1 MTLARAAGVVLVL
14 AVTVVCALPATAGAT
29 EVTAAE
35 FRTLAGRAVDDRSA
49 LAELRRVDVVDGQPV
64 DVRGALRGARGDDLD
79 VRLRNL
85 EASVPEEAVP
95 LALDPRAEARDV
107 LAEERFQTDSPRP
120 LKGFF
125 EWIADLLP
133 SFDWLDDLIPGPP
146 GVVWLGLA
154 ALIGGLAWVFGRRV
168 LTRRIDTSEA
178 AQAAVGER
186 DDPRTLE
193 RLAAEAEA
201 AGEFEKALRL
211 RFRAGLLRLDA
222 HGTIDYRP
230 SISTREV
237 SRKLRSEDFDSLALT
252 FDDVVYGGRP
262 ADDADVEDAR
272 SRWPLVVKGGR

>member
-1 MTLARAAGVVLVL
+1 M
-14 AVTVVCALPATAGAT
+14 
-29 EVTAAE
+29 
-35 FRTLAGRAVDDRSA
+35 
-49 LAELRRVDVVDGQPV
+49 DVVDGQSV

-85 EASVPEEAVP
+85 EASVPEESEP
-95 LALDPRAEARDV
+95 LPVDPRAEARDV
-107 LAEERFQTDSPRP
+107 LAEDRFQTDSPRP

-125 EWIADLLP
+125 EWLADLLP

-146 GVVWLGLA
+146 GVTWLALA
-154 ALIGGLAWVFGRRV
+154 AIIGVLAWVLGRRT

-178 AQAAVGER
+178 AQAAEAPR

-222 HGTIDYRP
+222 DGAIDYRP

-237 SRKLRSEDFDSLALT
+237 SRKLRSQDFDALALT
-252 FDDVVYGGRP
+252 FDDVVYGGR
-262 ADDADVEDAR
+262 AAEDADVEEAR
-272 SRWPLVVKGGR
+272 SRWREVVKR

>member
-1 MTLARAAGVVLVL
+1 MNLARVAGVALVL
-14 AVTVVCALPATAGAT
+14 AVAAARPGIAQAT
-29 EVTAAE
+29 EVAADE
-35 FRTLAGRAVDDRSA
+35 FRTLAGEAVDDRAA
-49 LAELRRVDVVDGQPV
+49 LAELRRVDVVDGQSV
-64 DVRGALRGARGDDLD
+64 DVRGALRGARGDDLE

-85 EASVPEEAVP
+85 EASVPEGSEP
-95 LALDPRAEARDV
+95 LAVNPRAEARDV
-107 LAEERFQTDSPRP
+107 LAEDRFQTDSPRP

-125 EWIADLLP
+125 EWVADLLP

-146 GVVWLGLA
+146 GVTWLALA
-154 ALIGGLAWVFGRRV
+154 AIIGVLAWVLGRRT

-178 AQAAVGER
+178 AQAAEAPR

-222 HGTIDYRP
+222 HGAIVYRP

-237 SRKLRSEDFDSLALT
+237 SRKLRSQDFDALALT
-252 FDDVVYGGRP
+252 FDDVVYGGR
-262 ADDADVEDAR
+262 AAEDADVEEAR
-272 SRWPLVVKGGR
+272 SRWREVVKR